1 MVAELLVLMAPAL
14 GPITEFAILGI
25 KKCWKSY
32 REHTKAAGIAE
43 PRIANR
49 LQEMESKIEEICN
62 ILSSRL
68 GESFTKGDKQ
78 AYIDLRR
85 INNEIHFPQIQVQ
98 ISQTLSQPGRNIEN
112 LQKIEM
118 DIEKTEKVL
127 VEALL
132 ELSKRKCPDQRFW
145 LWRILMPL
153 MTLPSLRN
161 YSAPFAAQVLKA
173 DPPAQISYPG
183 DFQEKTSLD
192 SLQQHGVPLASNPGQ
207 LFDGRH
213 DYCKGSI
220 ALQKQPSQGIES
232 ISLKVKGNSAYGLY
246 NYRCTLCYLDLE
258 DNVLEPWSSAQWICL
273 GMSHVMATIS
283 TSRMVACF
291 KCVECNYRSKS
302 VVYTSAKLMMSHIQD
317 HILVKPVSGVKAYYK
332 ELLQSEIV
340 EVESFEIQ
348 MKRLQDQIDRVEKK
362 LDEAAKEIA
371 SRIPNS
377 TPSADDFMSM
387 HSESRSVSPVSSDC
401 EQKPVS
407 RPKTRQAEAKTS
419 GGTTPTGFDYIQT
432 DSYHSQPPPPIQRDV
447 SELATGY
454 QNSYWP
460 NQQISH
466 QERPPASAPIF
477 DNRANSQ
484 GSHNMGR
491 SFQQSPPPVELYADT
506 KQGHVT
512 SKQLP
517 PAPRGPPPELPG
529 SLARSA
535 YPSGFV
541 PGQPMAQAGR
551 PTSLSRKQIG
561 SGGGPPPYS
570 HRA

>member
-1 MVAELLVLMAPAL
+1 
-14 GPITEFAILGI
+14 
-25 KKCWKSY
+25 
-32 REHTKAAGIAE
+32 
-43 PRIANR
+43 
-49 LQEMESKIEEICN
+49 ME
-62 ILSSRL
+62 
-68 GESFTKGDKQ
+68 
-78 AYIDLRR
+78 
-85 INNEIHFPQIQVQ
+85 
-98 ISQTLSQPGRNIEN
+98 
-112 LQKIEM
+112 
-118 DIEKTEKVL
+118 IEKTEKVL

-132 ELSKRKCPDQRFW
+132 ELSKRQCPDQRFW

-183 DFQEKTSLD
+183 DFQGKKSLG
-192 SLQQHGVPLASNPGQ
+192 SLQQHGSPVVPTPGQ

-232 ISLKVKGNSAYGLY
+232 ISLKVKGDSAYGLY
-246 NYRCTLCYLDLE
+246 NYRCTLCYLDIE

-302 VVYTSAKLMMSHIQD
+302 VVYTSATLMMSHIQD
-317 HILVKPVSGVKAYYK
+317 HILAKPVSGVKAYYK
-332 ELLQSEIV
+332 ELLQSKIV

-362 LDEAAKEIA
+362 LEEAAKEIA

-377 TPSADDFMSM
+377 ISSADNFMSM
-387 HSESRSVSPVSSDC
+387 HSESRSVSPVSSNG
-401 EQKPVS
+401 EQKPLG
-407 RPKTRQAEAKTS
+407 RPKTRQSEAKIS
-419 GGTTPTGFDYIQT
+419 GGTTPTGFGYMQT
-432 DSYHSQPPPPIQRDV
+432 DSYHSQPPPQTQHDV
-447 SELATGY
+447 SELATGF
-454 QNSYWP
+454 QNQYWP

-466 QERPPASAPIF
+466 QERPPALAPIF
-477 DNRANSQ
+477 DKRVNSQ
-484 GSHNMGR
+484 GSHSLGR
-491 SFQQSPPPVELYADT
+491 SSQQSPPPVELYADT
-506 KQGHVT
+506 KQAPRN
-512 SKQLP
+512 SKELP
-517 PAPRGPPPELPG
+517 PAPRDPPPELPG
-529 SLARSA
+529 SLARSE

-551 PTSLSRKQIG
+551 PNSLSRKQIG